1 MRRLLPYLAA
11 PAILGALAF
20 AAHLFWSG
28 GSPPPT
34 PDVDP
39 LSFRRFHAAL
49 LVMSKISA
57 ERGPANS
64 AMTEAAGDEPF
75 TGALRTSR
83 ADVDDAIAILSTLL
97 AGRDDR
103 SRDCLAQLGVV
114 REHLGRARR
123 DVDAIIAQ
131 PRTERS
137 AEGLQLAIEG
147 MFSVID
153 PMQGLVGDLGD
164 QIVAADPAAA
174 NMVQVATLITEL
186 RDVAGRLGSQFI
198 VPLHTGQPPDAERV
212 AEIGRL
218 RTRVKQMHARITADV
233 AAYLSDPDVARAWA
247 VVNSRYFDH
256 AMELV
261 DGVLFLL
268 EPPCAVGK
276 PMTPAQF
283 TARLM
288 AEMTTLQALR
298 DVIVSMRPER
308 AADARDRSRHYVAAL
323 LRALASAP
331 ERQSL

>member
-28 GSPPPT
+28 GSLPPT
-34 PDVDP
+34 PDVDL

-49 LVMSKISA
+49 LVMSRISA

-75 TGALRTSR
+75 TGALRAARTE
-83 ADVDDAIAILSTLL
+83 VDDTIAILSALL
-97 AGRDDR
+97 AGKDQR
-103 SRDCLAQLGVV
+103 SRDFLAQLDVI
-114 REHLGRARR
+114 RSDLRRARSG
-123 DVDAIIAQ
+123 VDAIIAQ

-147 MFSVID
+147 MFSAID
-153 PMQGLVGDLGD
+153 PVQALVGDLGD
-164 QIVAADPAAA
+164 QVVAADPAAA

-186 RDVAGRLGSQFI
+186 RDVAGRLGSQLI

-212 AEIGRL
+212 AEIARL
-218 RTRVKQMHARITADV
+218 RTRVKQLHALVAADV
-233 AAYLSDPDVARAWA
+233 AAYLADPRVAQAWA
-247 VVNSRYFDH
+247 VVNSRYFDR

-261 DGVLFLL
+261 DGVLFLV
-268 EPPCAVGK
+268 EPPGAVAK

-283 TARLM
+283 TARLVP
-288 AEMTTLQALR
+288 EMTTLQALR
-298 DVIVSMRPER
+298 DAIVSMRPER
-308 AADARDRSRHYVAAL
+308 AADARDRSRRYVAAL